1 MRMIKLNLVDGRGLE
16 FDRDIF
22 VEARKVYVW
31 SKKHKAAAKAVITL
45 KHKHECG
52 DVLFFLVKETKEQI
66 EKMIAEADK
75 LELSGK
81 INAQTLTE

>member
-1 MRMIKLNLVDGRGLE
+1 LNYESEYG
-16 FDRDIF
+16 DITI
-22 VEARKVYVW
+22 V
-31 SKKHKAAAKAVITL
+31 
-45 KHKHECG
+45 
-52 DVLFFLVKETKEQI
+52 LVKETKEQI